1 MSVCSGRNMER
12 KKRIYLKKTMQYVQ
26 DQYRARFGLTRFAGN
41 YSNDKSFSISNWLC
55 KCLESRE
62 DESHILSGQCK
73 VYGDIPLK
81 YPDLSDDENLVCVFR
96 EVLERRDQ
104 LDKQQNNP
112 VGGE

>member
-1 MSVCSGRNMER
+1 MSVCSGRNM
-12 KKRIYLKKTMQYVQ
+12 KKEYISTKTMQDVRE
-26 DQYRARFGLTRFAGN
+26 QYRARFGLQRFAGN
-41 YSNDKSFSISNWLC
+41 YSKDKSFSRSNWLC